1 MKIDKNIINQL
12 ILNNLNEL
20 LEDINKIY
28 KLDDKYLIKFELEDS
43 SKYIEEINNNFSLH
57 KNIFQKEEEDN
68 YVLLDEFF
76 NNNDILLIDNISL
89 SNIWKNTTNIKNKK
103 TIHQYIKVFY
113 TILEINDGKDESEN
127 IDFFLNQ
134 FQKIF
139 NNDNDNKEAEEVIKN
154 SLEKVSNVNSGEMQ
168 DLCKNLEEQI
178 ENNKDNSIFKLAQ
191 EMSSELMTENLDL
204 NQLLN
209 GNNNNLMNVI
219 SNIGNKL
226 QQKFESNDINQEDLM
241 NDMNKFINDNNGIF
255 KNVMDNFNNEINN
268 EKILKKKEKKEKKEK
283 KGKKNKKKKQNN

>member
-57 KNIFQKEEEDN
+57 KNIFQKEEDN

-76 NNNDILLIDNISL
+76 NNNNILLIDNISL